1 MEWNG
6 RLWQRSIERFKAF
19 MVPVAAPLG
28 RSERRV
34 AAASY
39 VSGLLMPGQRK
50 SIGPMAARLGLDPQR
65 LQQFITDS
73 PWDEEQLWQVIRQ
86 EVIPHFEPIEAWI
99 PDETGWVKQGKH
111 SVGVNHQYCNSIG
124 KQANCQVSV
133 ELVVSNGFV
142 AAPVAG
148 RLYLPQSWA
157 EDPERRAQA
166 GVPPKTTFATKSQ
179 IALELIEQAL
189 VDQVAPAPVLGDAA
203 YGDSFAFRQRLRELK
218 LEFFLQVTPEEH
230 LGWTQEVPTVLK
242 GKYRKLV
249 DEKLAASA
257 RHLMD
262 IARSLPTEAWKH
274 CSWTT
279 AGGQRHHTR
288 IAWQEIFLAR
298 GLKEPNGKLE
308 KLWLVVDWPKGAQEP
323 YHCYLAHFHRQPSK
337 ARCLKLSRSRWHVEQ
352 YFQRSKDDLGLDHF
366 EGRSWRG
373 FHHHLVMSAI
383 AYLFILTIYLEAK
396 KNFWSDVG
404 EDPGSDPALA
414 AEIDRTLSLL
424 PRHISRENR
433 RFYLTE

>member
-1 MEWNG
+1 VEWDG

-19 MVPVAAPLG
+19 MVPVVAPLG

-34 AAASY
+34 AAANY

-50 SIGPMAARLGLDPQR
+50 SIEPMAARLGVDPQR
-65 LQQFITDS
+65 LQQFVTDS
-73 PWDEEQLWQVIRQ
+73 PWDEEQVWRVVRQ

-99 PDETGWVKQGKH
+99 ADETGWLKQGKD
-111 SVGVNHQYCNSIG
+111 SVGVSHQYCGAVG

-133 ELVVSNGFV
+133 ELVVSNGCV
-142 AAPVAG
+142 AAPIGG

-157 EDPERRAQA
+157 EKPERRAKA
-166 GVPPKTTFATKSQ
+166 GVPPEITFATKSQ
-179 IALELIEQAL
+179 IALQLIEQAL
-189 VDQVAPAPVLGDAA
+189 ADQVAPAPVLGDAA
-203 YGDSFAFRQRLRELK
+203 YGDSFAFRQRLRELN

-249 DEKLAASA
+249 DQKLAASA
-257 RHLMD
+257 RHLLD
-262 IARSLPTEAWKH
+262 IARSLPDAVWKD
-274 CSWTT
+274 CSWAT
-279 AGGQRHHTR
+279 GDGKRHHTR
-288 IAWQEIFLAR
+288 IAWQEVFLAR
-298 GLKEPNGKLE
+298 GLKEPDGRLE
-308 KLWLVVDWPKGAQEP
+308 KVWLVLDWPRGAPEP
-323 YHCYLAHFHRQPSK
+323 YHSYLAHFDRQPSK

-373 FHHHLVMSAI
+373 FHHHLALSAL

-404 EDPGSDPALA
+404 EDPGIDPALA
-414 AEIDRTLSLL
+414 AAIDRTLSLL
-424 PRHISRENR
+424 PRYIP
-433 RFYLTE
+433 

>member
-1 MEWNG
+1 M
-6 RLWQRSIERFKAF
+6 A
-19 MVPVAAPLG
+19 
-28 RSERRV
+28 
-34 AAASY
+34 
-39 VSGLLMPGQRK
+39 GQRK
-50 SIGPMAARLGLDPQR
+50 SIEAMAASLGVDPQR
-65 LQQFITDS
+65 LQQFVADS
-73 PWDEEQLWQVIRQ
+73 PWDEEQLWRVLRR

-99 PDETGWVKQGKH
+99 ADETGWLKQGKH
-111 SVGVNHQYCNSIG
+111 SVGVSHQYCGAIG

-142 AAPVAG
+142 AAPVGG

-157 EDPERRAQA
+157 EDPERRAKA
-166 GVPPKTTFATKSQ
+166 GVPPEITFATKSQ
-179 IALELIEQAL
+179 IALQLIEQAL
-189 VDQVAPAPVLGDAA
+189 ADQVAPAPVLGDAA
-203 YGDSFAFRQRLRELK
+203 YGDSFAFRQRLRDLN

-230 LGWTQEVPTVLK
+230 FGWTQEVPTVLK
-242 GKYRKLV
+242 GKYRKLA
-249 DEKLAASA
+249 DQKLAASA

-262 IARSLPTEAWKH
+262 IACSLPTGAWKY

-279 AGGQRHHTR
+279 AGGQRHRTR
-288 IAWQEIFLAR
+288 IAWQEVFLAR
-298 GLKEPNGKLE
+298 GLKEADGKLE
-308 KLWLVVDWPKGAQEP
+308 KLWLVVDWPQEAKEP
-323 YHCYLAHFHRQPSK
+323 YHCYLADFHRQPSK

-352 YFQRSKDDLGLDHF
+352 YFQRSKDDLGLDHY

-404 EDPGSDPALA
+404 EDPRSDPALA

-424 PRHISRENR
+424 PEDIS
-433 RFYLTE
+433 

>member
-1 MEWNG
+1 MEWDG

-19 MVPVAAPLG
+19 MVPVVAPLG
-28 RSERRV
+28 RIERRV
-34 AAASY
+34 AAANY

-50 SIGPMAARLGLDPQR
+50 SIEPMAARLGVDPQR
-65 LQQFITDS
+65 LQQFVTDS
-73 PWDEEQLWQVIRQ
+73 PWDEEQVWRVVRQ

-99 PDETGWVKQGKH
+99 VDETGWLKQGKD
-111 SVGVNHQYCNSIG
+111 SVGVSHQYCGAVG

-133 ELVVSNGFV
+133 ELVVSNGWV
-142 AAPVAG
+142 AAPIGG

-157 EDPERRAQA
+157 EKPERRAKA
-166 GVPPKTTFATKSQ
+166 GVPPEIMFATKSQ
-179 IALELIEQAL
+179 MALQLIEQAL
-189 VDQVAPAPVLGDAA
+189 ADQVAPAPVLGDAA
-203 YGDSFAFRQRLRELK
+203 YGDSFAFRQRLRELH

-257 RHLMD
+257 RHLLD
-262 IARSLPTEAWKH
+262 IARSLPDAVWKD

-279 AGGQRHHTR
+279 GDRKRHHTR
-288 IAWQEIFLAR
+288 IAWQEVFLAR
-298 GLKEPNGKLE
+298 GLKEPDGRLE
-308 KLWLVVDWPKGAQEP
+308 KVWLVLDWPKGAQAP
-323 YHCYLAHFHRQPSK
+323 YHCYLAHFRRQPSK
-337 ARCLKLSRSRWHVEQ
+337 ACCLKLSRSRWHVEQ
-352 YFQRSKDDLGLDHF
+352 YFQRSKDDLGLDHY

-383 AYLFILTIYLEAK
+383 AYLFILTIYLAAK

-404 EDPGSDPALA
+404 EDPRSDPALA
-414 AEIDRTLSLL
+414 TEIDRTLSLL
-424 PRHISRENR
+424 PGDIS
-433 RFYLTE
+433 

>member
-1 MEWNG
+1 MEWDG

-19 MVPVAAPLG
+19 MVPVVAPLG

-34 AAASY
+34 AAANY

-50 SIGPMAARLGLDPQR
+50 SIEPMAARLGVDPQR
-65 LQQFITDS
+65 LQQFVTDS
-73 PWDEEQLWQVIRQ
+73 PWDEEQVWRVVRQ

-99 PDETGWVKQGKH
+99 ADETGWLKQGKD
-111 SVGVNHQYCNSIG
+111 SVGVSHQYCGAVG

-133 ELVVSNGFV
+133 ELVVSNGCV
-142 AAPVAG
+142 AAPIGG
-148 RLYLPQSWA
+148 RLYLPQSWT
-157 EDPERRAQA
+157 EKPERRAKA
-166 GVPPKTTFATKSQ
+166 GVPPEITFATKSQ
-179 IALELIEQAL
+179 IALQLIEQAL
-189 VDQVAPAPVLGDAA
+189 ADQVAPAPVLGDAA
-203 YGDSFAFRQRLRELK
+203 YGDSFAFRQRLRELN

-249 DEKLAASA
+249 DQKLAASA
-257 RHLMD
+257 RHLLD
-262 IARSLPTEAWKH
+262 IARSWPDAVWKD
-274 CSWTT
+274 CSWAT
-279 AGGQRHHTR
+279 GDGKRHHTR
-288 IAWQEIFLAR
+288 IAWHEVFLAR
-298 GLKEPNGKLE
+298 GLKEPDGQLE
-308 KLWLVVDWPKGAQEP
+308 KVWLVLDWPKGAPEP
-323 YHCYLAHFHRQPSK
+323 YHSYLAHFDRQPSK

-373 FHHHLVMSAI
+373 FHHHLALSAL

-404 EDPGSDPALA
+404 EDPGIDPTLA
-414 AEIDRTLSLL
+414 AAIDRTLSLL
-424 PRHISRENR
+424 PRYIP
-433 RFYLTE
+433 

>member
-1 MEWNG
+1 
-6 RLWQRSIERFKAF
+6 

-50 SIGPMAARLGLDPQR
+50 SIEPMAARLGVDPQR
-65 LQQFITDS
+65 LQQFVADS
-73 PWDEEQLWQVIRQ
+73 PWDEEQLWRVLRR

-99 PDETGWVKQGKH
+99 ADETGWLKQGKH
-111 SVGVNHQYCNSIG
+111 SVGVSHQYCGAIG

-142 AAPVAG
+142 AAPVSG

-157 EDPERRAQA
+157 EDPERRAKA
-166 GVPPKTTFATKSQ
+166 GVPPEITFATKSQ
-179 IALELIEQAL
+179 IALQLIEQAL
-189 VDQVAPAPVLGDAA
+189 ADQVAPAPVLGDAA
-203 YGDSFAFRQRLRELK
+203 YGDSFAFRQRLRELN

-230 LGWTQEVPTVLK
+230 FGWTQEVPTVLK
-242 GKYRKLV
+242 GKYRKLA
-249 DEKLAASA
+249 DQKLAASA

-262 IARSLPTEAWKH
+262 IARSLPTGAWKY

-279 AGGQRHHTR
+279 AGGQRHRTR
-288 IAWQEIFLAR
+288 IAWQEVFLAR
-298 GLKEPNGKLE
+298 GLKEADGKLE
-308 KLWLVVDWPKGAQEP
+308 KLWLVVDWPQEAKEP
-323 YHCYLAHFHRQPSK
+323 YHCYLADFDRQPSK
-337 ARCLKLSRSRWHVEQ
+337 ALCLKLSRSRWHVEQ
-352 YFQRSKDDLGLDHF
+352 YFQRSKDDLGLDHY

-404 EDPGSDPALA
+404 EDPRSDPALA

-424 PRHISRENR
+424 PDDIS
-433 RFYLTE
+433 